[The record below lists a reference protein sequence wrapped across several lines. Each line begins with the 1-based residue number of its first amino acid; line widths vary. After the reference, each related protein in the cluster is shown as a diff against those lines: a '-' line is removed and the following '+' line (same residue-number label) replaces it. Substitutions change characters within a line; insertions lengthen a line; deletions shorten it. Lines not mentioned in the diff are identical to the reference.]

1 MSNELDPRAV
11 NSMLIEQ
18 LTSNDPAQVKEAA
31 ENINDFTR
39 SKMRERGFWRNVLT
53 PKTIDFS
60 DLTPQVDTDKPVKVV
75 EMEPNSAGAITIPYG
90 TLPVGE
96 YMKGKKYRVMFARM
110 STPRMSKD
118 VVELGTYTM
127 DLRQVFAD
135 NMIKDLSTHEDS
147 RAIAQVNR
155 IIGAAGSTV
164 ALTGTIQHRNIDGA
178 VTRETVNDALKILNQ
193 TPSELANGKML
204 INQVTVKDFQK
215 AGPDEIGPGIAEE
228 IAVNGFSSNK
238 MFGVPVVVTI
248 KRAIVGDGTA
258 YLFADPEYMGKFFI
272 LEDTSMIIKR
282 EGHMIDMYATQ
293 CVGGSIGNV
302 ASVARVNFTSA
313 NATASGVWR
322 Y

>member
-75 EMEPNSAGAITIPYG
+75 EMEQNSSGAITIPYG
-90 TLPVGE
+90 TLPNGE

-164 ALTGTIQHRNIDGA
+164 ALTGTIQHRDIAGGI
-178 VTRETVNDALKILNQ
+178 TRETVNDALKILNQ